1 MFLSPLRPLEVFL
14 LIPPHPVALTQL
26 RSLSSPRLGLKDL
39 RRLKTSRVFVDNAS
53 PLTPSPRVWAH
64 ALSLSSE
71 HGRLETL
78 LTTRH

>member
-1 MFLSPLRPLEVFL
+1 MFLSPLHPLEVFL

-53 PLTPSPRVWAH
+53 PTPPAARRNARVSPTARGSRRGFW
-64 ALSLSSE
+64 
-71 HGRLETL
+71 
-78 LTTRH
+78 